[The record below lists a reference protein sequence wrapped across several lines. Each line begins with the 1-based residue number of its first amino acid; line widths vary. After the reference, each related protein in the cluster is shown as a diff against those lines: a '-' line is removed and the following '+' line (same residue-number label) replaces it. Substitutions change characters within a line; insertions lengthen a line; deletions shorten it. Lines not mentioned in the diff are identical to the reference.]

1 MRSLDSRSIQRSSS
15 VRSHQRNGVWSW
27 RRITLAATTIIE
39 GYRPIPLLQ
48 RRPRAM
54 PKIRRIAESHD
65 EQNGI
70 AASLLVPVNPRALIL
85 QKRHS
90 VSCLHQIKRQLPQLF
105 QAAGDL
111 ISGLEPHLPVFGLAL
126 DHALRRAGK
135 NNVAGTQRDVARDIA
150 DHLLAIKDE
159 VTGIR

>member
-39 GYRPIPLLQ
+39 RYRPIPLLQ
-48 RRPRAM
+48 GRPRAM

-70 AASLLVPVNPRALIL
+70 AASLLVPINPRALIL

-90 VSCLHQIKRQLPQLF
+90 VSRLHQIKRQLAQLF
-105 QAAGDL
+105 QAAGNL
-111 ISGLEPHLPVFGLAL
+111 VSGLEPHLLVFGLAL
-126 DHALRRAGK
+126 NHAFRCSGK
-135 NNVAGTQRDVARDIA
+135 NNVPRTQSDVA
-150 DHLLAIKDE
+150 
-159 VTGIR
+159 